1 MENYTQP
8 KKQPIIDISIRKIYD
23 IKFKM
28 GNEMKKIHMDES
40 IPFKSLYFLRGYK
53 LFHIELKT
61 KKIYECEF
69 TKGMEIIYINSNSN
83 NDSIICLL

>member
-61 KKIYECEF
+61 KKFMNVNLQKEW
-69 TKGMEIIYINSNSN
+69 K
-83 NDSIICLL
+83 